1 MNRIDSHSNCRN
13 ISIVNRQALYAH
25 LGRNSKAGLSGRPPR
40 SQMGIIATSRLYSIK
55 GRLFAFLPR
64 LLDRD
69 KFYLAADANLLADLL
84 LSRIKRL
91 AIEWGLRPG
100 NPTVFFMVDSHLLVP
115 GTEAA
120 EGSG

>member
-1 MNRIDSHSNCRN
+1 
-13 ISIVNRQALYAH
+13 
-25 LGRNSKAGLSGRPPR
+25 
-40 SQMGIIATSRLYSIK
+40 MGIIATSRLYSIK

-84 LSRIKRL
+84 LSRIERL

-115 GTEAA
+115 GTETA